1 MRRILS
7 ALILSEWIVLIT
19 CLSHQYFFINEP
31 LTWTEAQT
39 YCRQKHSDLATIKST
54 EDVDQLIKTLS
65 SADHSSEVW
74 IGLFSEINWIWS
86 DGFTGSGAEFR
97 DWETSSYEPDFA
109 SANQFCVLID
119 SNGRWWDANCQYSYS
134 FICNNG
140 TQLYPE
146 FVSVNET
153 MTWSNAQTFCREN
166 FIDLA
171 TVKNV
176 TENEMAQSLVPPEDY
191 LWIGLFREPYFNWS
205 DGNSTLFSNWDS
217 VLNPI
222 SSMAVIC
229 SVTSVQR
236 SGKWSFKSC
245 EEKLPFVC
253 YGPCCGTQMNPEFIL
268 VNTTMD
274 WPSAQKYCKENFTDL
289 ATLHDRLK
297 EKDVSGVTLKWRQVP
312 NRKVFQKEGKR
323 KKTEL

>member
-1 MRRILS
+1 MLPSPSQMKENNNPGRLPADRGSNLPAGS
-7 ALILSEWIVLIT
+7 
-19 CLSHQYFFINEP
+19 YFFINEP

-140 TQLYPE
+140 
-146 FVSVNET
+146 
-153 MTWSNAQTFCREN
+153 
-166 FIDLA
+166 
-171 TVKNV
+171 KN
-176 TENEMAQSLVPPEDY
+176 
-191 LWIGLFREPYFNWS
+191 
-205 DGNSTLFSNWDS
+205 
-217 VLNPI
+217 
-222 SSMAVIC
+222 
-229 SVTSVQR
+229 
-236 SGKWSFKSC
+236 
-245 EEKLPFVC
+245 
-253 YGPCCGTQMNPEFIL
+253 
-268 VNTTMD
+268 
-274 WPSAQKYCKENFTDL
+274 PSIIN
-289 ATLHDRLK
+289 
-297 EKDVSGVTLKWRQVP
+297 
-312 NRKVFQKEGKR
+312 
-323 KKTEL
+323 

>member
-7 ALILSEWIVLIT
+7 ALILSGLCLIY
-19 CLSHQYFFINEP
+19 LSLENPKFSFSLSPP
-31 LTWTEAQT
+31 LI
-39 YCRQKHSDLATIKST
+39 S
-54 EDVDQLIKTLS
+54 
-65 SADHSSEVW
+65 
-74 IGLFSEINWIWS
+74 
-86 DGFTGSGAEFR
+86 
-97 DWETSSYEPDFA
+97 
-109 SANQFCVLID
+109 
-119 SNGRWWDANCQYSYS
+119 
-134 FICNNG
+134 G

-253 YGPCCGTQMNPEFIL
+253 YGPCCGE
-268 VNTTMD
+268 
-274 WPSAQKYCKENFTDL
+274 YCKT
-289 ATLHDRLK
+289 T
-297 EKDVSGVTLKWRQVP
+297 T
-312 NRKVFQKEGKR
+312 
-323 KKTEL
+323 